1 MCGAAP
7 TTPGSSFYEVAYDPA
22 RVLKSADFKILKEGD
37 AELADKTANI
47 ACAYNPAHEVHMI
60 NKPKVSA
67 RKGEAIVHV
76 KATGI
81 CG

>member
-1 MCGAAP
+1 MTVNPSSSAP
-7 TTPGSSFYEVAYDPA
+7 THYESAYDPA
-22 RVLKSADFKILKEGD
+22 RVLKSKEFRVLAADD
-37 AELADKTANI
+37 AALSDKKANI

-60 NKPKVSA
+60 NKPVPTP
-67 RKGEAIVHV
+67 REGEVIVHV